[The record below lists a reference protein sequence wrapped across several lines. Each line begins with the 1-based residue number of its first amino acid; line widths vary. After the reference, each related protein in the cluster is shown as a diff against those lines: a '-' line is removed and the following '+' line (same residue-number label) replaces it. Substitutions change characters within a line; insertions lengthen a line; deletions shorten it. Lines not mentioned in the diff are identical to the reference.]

1 MENSIAVGGWNCI
14 AIEVGWLGKNCIA
27 ILVLYC
33 DLKASRAEVPV
44 SQYTAVYC
52 DQEEN

>member
-1 MENSIAVGGWNCI
+1 MEKLYCNGWLNCI

-33 DLKASRAEVPV
+33 DLKASRDEVPG

-52 DQEEN
+52 D

>member
-1 MENSIAVGGWNCI
+1 MEKLYCKFAMGGWNCI

-33 DLKASRAEVPV
+33 DLKGLKDCFFVL
-44 SQYTAVYC
+44 
-52 DQEEN
+52 